1 MRTTCNPR
9 PYPVPESDATL
20 YDVVSHEGFHDVD
33 PHPDW
38 DWGAPKHRWRLY
50 SQMLFQAHVIQHS
63 LCRLGISGYLKHLH
77 RFQMVPKKQ
86 NKSGQTAGA

>member
-1 MRTTCNPR
+1 MLFLSIPDVFQHLVERLHSLWR
-9 PYPVPESDATL
+9 PYPVPDSDATL

-50 SQMLFQAHVIQHS
+50 SQMLFQAESRSACCFFSEVDTVMSWRKDRH
-63 LCRLGISGYLKHLH
+63 
-77 RFQMVPKKQ
+77 
-86 NKSGQTAGA
+86 